1 MYWWQKFF
9 DEHYLK
15 VYEELERASSREVKS
30 IIRMMDLKPKAKILD
45 LCCGYGRHS
54 IELAQRGF
62 KVTGYDLSDF
72 FLNKAKNDSAVSG
85 LKISYVKGDMRKLPF
100 ESRFDAVINIFT
112 SFGYFDRERDDL
124 KVLKGV
130 CKALKDR
137 GLFLLDL
144 KNREH
149 LIRNFQRRR
158 WRPEK
163 DFIMLEDNFFD
174 LFTSRWEST
183 RTLVFSNGKRAEHS
197 ISMRLYSFAEILIL
211 LKKAGF
217 VLESVY
223 GDFDFGEYSLDSPRM
238 ILICRKTS

>member
-15 VYEELERASSREVKS
+15 VYDELETRSSLEVEF
-30 IIRMMDLKPKAKILD
+30 IIKMLDLKPKARILD

-62 KVTGYDLSDF
+62 RVTGYDLSDF
-72 FLNKAKNDSAVSG
+72 FLQKAKQDSHALG
-85 LKISYVKGDMRKLPF
+85 LKIEFKKGDMRKLPF
-100 ESRFDAVINIFT
+100 EERFDAVVNMFT
-112 SFGYFDRERDDL
+112 SFGYFEKENDDL

-130 CKALKDR
+130 CKVLKKK

-144 KNREH
+144 KNREQ

-158 WRPEK
+158 WHPEN

-183 RTLVFSNGKRAEHS
+183 RTLLFGNGKKRES
-197 ISMRLYSFAEILIL
+197 SFSLRLYSFAEILNL

-223 GDFDFGEYSLDSPRM
+223 GDFDFTEYSLDSPRM
-238 ILICRKTS
+238 ILISRKT

>member
-15 VYEELERASSREVKS
+15 VYEELEKRTSREVES
-30 IIRMMDLKPKAKILD
+30 IVRMMDLKSKAQILD

-72 FLNKAKNDSAVSG
+72 FLQKAKKDSATLG
-85 LKISYVKGDMRKLPF
+85 LKIEFKKGDMRRLPF
-100 ESRFDAVINIFT
+100 EDRFDAVVNIFT
-112 SFGYFDRERDDL
+112 SFGFFDTEKDDL

-130 CKALKDR
+130 CKALRKK

-144 KNREH
+144 INREQQ
-149 LIRNFQRRR
+149 IRNFQRRR
-158 WRPEK
+158 WRPER
-163 DFIMLEDNFFD
+163 DFTMLEDNFFD
-174 LFTSRWEST
+174 LFTSRLETT
-183 RTLVFSNGKRAEHS
+183 RTLLFQNGKRREYS
-197 ISMRLYSFAEILIL
+197 ISLRLYSFAEILNL

-223 GDFDFGEYSLDSPRM
+223 GDFDFTEYSLDSPRM
-238 ILICRKTS
+238 ILISRKT

>member
-1 MYWWQKFF
+1 M
-9 DEHYLK
+9 
-15 VYEELERASSREVKS
+15 
-30 IIRMMDLKPKAKILD
+30 
-45 LCCGYGRHS
+45 
-54 IELAQRGF
+54 
-62 KVTGYDLSDF
+62 
-72 FLNKAKNDSAVSG
+72 
-85 LKISYVKGDMRKLPF
+85 KGDMRKLPF

-130 CKALKDR
+130 CKALKDG

-144 KNREH
+144 KNREQ

-158 WRPEK
+158 WHPER

-183 RTLVFSNGKRAEHS
+183 RTLVFSNGRREEHS
-197 ISMRLYSFAEILIL
+197 FSMRLYSFAEILSL

-217 VLESVY
+217 ILESVY

-238 ILICRKTS
+238 ILISRKV

>member
-9 DEHYLK
+9 DNHYLK
-15 VYEELERASSREVKS
+15 VYKDVESQASKEVES
-30 IIRMMDLKPKAKILD
+30 IIKMLALKSKAKILD

-54 IELAQRGF
+54 IELAQKGF
-62 KVTGYDLSDF
+62 EITGYDLSDF
-72 FLNKAKNDSAVSG
+72 FLEKAKKDSTTLG
-85 LKISYVKGDMRKLPF
+85 LKIEFVKGDMRKLPF
-100 ESRFDAVINIFT
+100 DGRFDAVVNLFT
-112 SFGYFDRERDDL
+112 SFGFFDDEKDDL

-130 CKALKDR
+130 GRALKPK

-144 KNREH
+144 KNREQ

-158 WRPEK
+158 WHPEK

-183 RTLVFSNGKRAEHS
+183 RTLLLENGKKREYS
-197 ISMRLYSFAEILIL
+197 FSLRLYTFAEILDL

-223 GDFDFGEYSLDSPRM
+223 GDFDFGEYCLDSPRM
-238 ILICRKTS
+238 ILISRKT

>member
-15 VYEELERASSREVKS
+15 VYEELEKRTSREVES
-30 IIRMMDLKPKAKILD
+30 IVKMMDLKPKANILD

-72 FLNKAKNDSAVSG
+72 FLQKAKKDSAALG
-85 LKISYVKGDMRKLPF
+85 LKIEFKKGDMRRLPF
-100 ESRFDAVINIFT
+100 EDRFDAVVNIFT
-112 SFGYFDRERDDL
+112 SFGFFDTEKDDL

-130 CKALKDR
+130 CKALRKK

-144 KNREH
+144 INREQQ
-149 LIRNFQRRR
+149 IRNFQRRR
-158 WRPEK
+158 WRPER
-163 DFIMLEDNFFD
+163 DFTMLEDNFFD
-174 LFTSRWEST
+174 LFTSRLETT
-183 RTLVFSNGKRAEHS
+183 RTLLFQNGKRREYS
-197 ISMRLYSFAEILIL
+197 ISLRLYSFAEILNL

-223 GDFDFGEYSLDSPRM
+223 GDFDFTEYSLDSPRM
-238 ILICRKTS
+238 ILISRKT

>member
-15 VYEELERASSREVKS
+15 AYEEVERKSSREVES
-30 IIRMMDLKPKAKILD
+30 VVRMMDLKPKAKILD

-54 IELAQRGF
+54 IQLAQRGF

-72 FLNKAKNDSAVSG
+72 FLKKAKSDSTASG
-85 LKISYVKGDMRKLPF
+85 LKIEYVKGDMRKLPF
-100 ESRFDAVINIFT
+100 ESQFDAAINIFT
-112 SFGYFDRERDDL
+112 SFGYFDREQDDL

-130 CKALKDR
+130 SRALKDK
-137 GLFLLDL
+137 GLFLLDV
-144 KNREH
+144 KNREQ
-149 LIRNFQRRR
+149 LIRGFQRRR

-163 DFIMLEDNFFD
+163 NYIMLEDNFFD

-183 RTLVFSNGKRAEHS
+183 RTLIFGNGKRAEHS
-197 ISMRLYSFAEILIL
+197 FSLRLYSFAEILSL
-211 LKKAGF
+211 LKRAGF

-223 GDFDFGEYSLDSPRM
+223 GDFDFAEYSLDSPRM
-238 ILICRKTS
+238 ILVSRKI

>member
-15 VYEELERASSREVKS
+15 VYEELERRTSREVES
-30 IIRMMDLKPKAKILD
+30 IIKMMDLEPKAQILD

-62 KVTGYDLSDF
+62 VVTGYDLSDS
-72 FLNKAKNDSAVSG
+72 FLKKAKKDSAALG
-85 LKISYVKGDMRKLPF
+85 LKIKFMKGDMRKLPF
-100 ESRFDAVINIFT
+100 ENQFDVVVNIFT
-112 SFGYFDRERDDL
+112 SFGFFDREKDDL
-124 KVLKGV
+124 RVLKGV
-130 CKALKDR
+130 CKALKEG

-144 KNREH
+144 INREQQ
-149 LIRNFQRRR
+149 IRNFQRRR

-183 RTLVFSNGKRAEHS
+183 RTLLFQNGKRREYS
-197 ISMRLYSFAEILIL
+197 ISLRLYSFAEILNL
-211 LKKAGF
+211 LKRSGF

-223 GDFDFGEYSLDSPRM
+223 GDFDFGEYGLDSPRM
-238 ILICRKTS
+238 ILISRKT

>member
-15 VYEELERASSREVKS
+15 AYEELERKSSREVQS
-30 IIRMMDLKPKAKILD
+30 LVRMMDLKPKAKILD

-62 KVTGYDLSDF
+62 RVTGYDLSDF
-72 FLNKAKNDSAVSG
+72 FLKKAKSKSAASG
-85 LKISYVKGDMRKLPF
+85 LKIEYVKGDMRKLPF
-100 ESRFDAVINIFT
+100 ENQFDAAINIFT
-112 SFGYFDRERDDL
+112 SFGYFDREQDDL

-130 CKALKDR
+130 NKALKDK
-137 GLFLLDL
+137 GLFLLDV
-144 KNREH
+144 KNREQ
-149 LIRNFQRRR
+149 LIRSFQRRR

-163 DFIMLEDNFFD
+163 DFIMLDDNFFD

-197 ISMRLYSFAEILIL
+197 FSLRLYSFAEMLDL
-211 LKKAGF
+211 LRRAGF
-217 VLESVY
+217 ILESVY
-223 GDFDFGEYSLDSPRM
+223 GDFDLAEYSLDSPRM
-238 ILICRKTS
+238 ILVSRKT

>member
-15 VYEELERASSREVKS
+15 VYKELEKETSREVEA

-54 IELAQRGF
+54 IELVQRGF

-72 FLNKAKNDSAVSG
+72 FIEKAKKDAVDLG
-85 LKISYVKGDMRKLPF
+85 LEIEFVKGDMRKLPF
-100 ESRFDAVINIFT
+100 DKEFDAVVNIFT
-112 SFGYFDRERDDL
+112 SFGFFDKEADDF
-124 KVLKGV
+124 KVTKGV
-130 CKALKDR
+130 SRALKKG

-144 KNREH
+144 KNREY

-158 WRPEK
+158 WRQQE

-174 LFTSRWEST
+174 LFTSRWELT
-183 RTLVFSNGKRAEHS
+183 RTLLFENGRKRENSFSLR
-197 ISMRLYSFAEILIL
+197 MYTFTEILNL
-211 LKKAGF
+211 LKRSGF
-217 VLESVY
+217 ILESVY
-223 GDFDFGEYSLDSPRM
+223 GDFDFREYSLDSPRM
-238 ILICRKTS
+238 ILISRKT